1 MITEQDIQMMDDFSE
16 DAADLLKGLLQR
28 DPRERL
34 GNMEDGVEEI
44 KNHSFFDGIDWEALA
59 RREI

>member
-1 MITEQDIQMMDDFSE
+1 MMDDFSE

>member
-28 DPRERL
+28 DVSKIVNQL
-34 GNMEDGVEEI
+34 
-44 KNHSFFDGIDWEALA
+44 L
-59 RREI
+59 